1 MHYNDNDLRRLVSRD
16 RLDELVR
23 DARRVSEPEELRP
36 ARPRR
41 RRAASEVLSRL
52 PLARRSASQA

>member
-1 MHYNDNDLRRLVSRD
+1 MHYNDNDLRRLACRA

-23 DARRVSEPEELRP
+23 DARRVSEPDEPRP

-41 RRAASEVLSRL
+41 RHAASDVLSRL